1 MTRAAPGGK
10 GSLRMSSTQ
19 PLIRTAS
26 SNDMP
31 ALVNLVEQYWS
42 FEGIA
47 GFEARRVESLLRA
60 AVLADGRARCWLAE
74 RAGEVGGYLLAVLVF
89 SLEHGG
95 MMAEIDEFFVTPAFR
110 RQGIGA
116 ALLLKAENVLR
127 ESGVQRLQL
136 QLGLANARARDFY
149 AARGYGRRS
158 GFDLW
163 DKALPQ
169 TLP

>member
-1 MTRAAPGGK
+1 
-10 GSLRMSSTQ
+10 
-19 PLIRTAS
+19 
-26 SNDMP
+26 
-31 ALVNLVEQYWS
+31 
-42 FEGIA
+42 
-47 GFEARRVESLLRA
+47 
-60 AVLADGRARCWLAE
+60 
-74 RAGEVGGYLLAVLVF
+74 VLVF

-136 QLGLANARARDFY
+136 QLGSANARARDFY